1 MNIESNFFIIYF
13 SIKINKKINNRFS
26 ILNWINKYIKVNL
39 KKYTFIEETEM
50 AENECNKKFL
60 MNLI

>member
-39 KKYTFIEETEM
+39 KKYTFIEETEI